1 MTRVST
7 SKRSRFSCNEIAGG
21 TPSRATA
28 SILLAGALCLFLA
41 CCIYT
46 GNSDD
51 DWTISFYLSG
61 RIDGQGLSL
70 HVNAL
75 LSQLVYGLNSVLSN
89 LNWFFVIEH
98 LVAFGALASL
108 VYGVLTWWK
117 SASGVAV
124 LALVTALV
132 MPNCISS
139 SNYTYVAFFAAAVG
153 GAILIQRLRDS
164 SVGLP
169 AMIVGGLL
177 LISGLAL
184 RLQMFA
190 MGLPFLALAV
200 LWVLWTQRGQL
211 RVSVLPKVLLP
222 LGTVALVCCGM
233 LLYDHVIWQ
242 QDGWCQW
249 REYNEPR
256 TAISDYPMPGY
267 SESKDSLEEVGV
279 SENDYFMLLNWASAD
294 VDSLDTATISQ
305 VAELQIKPDLSPS
318 AIAASLVDYV
328 RQSLDHLSLFGP
340 LLVTFAILLIESRR
354 SRPLVLLEF
363 CAALVVCLY
372 FFAAGRLPDR
382 VEEPAWLYACIVC
395 LAASLPREPAGKRL
409 VRDWRYLIVCGVSG
423 AMLVGGLVYT
433 VYRHVPYFS
442 ADGLRVALTQAEIE
456 APGPIS
462 SYVEEHPDSAFV
474 ADTGTYT
481 RFEKEYGYRYL
492 PQAYTATR
500 MLPLGGWGSGSPFR
514 RRQSELLGAT
524 NPFEALVS
532 DDATYLIATP
542 DMAERVLIFLREHYD
557 PQVTMA
563 QVDTVLPDGQD
574 TPVWDF
580 TPSDAH

>member
-1 MTRVST
+1 MTRASSSDRPSWADVL
-7 SKRSRFSCNEIAGG
+7 GG
-21 TPSRATA
+21 TPSRVVA
-28 SILLAGALCLFLA
+28 SVPFAGALCLFLA
-41 CCIYT
+41 CCVYM

-89 LNWFFVIEH
+89 LNWFFVVEH
-98 LVAFGALASL
+98 LIAFGALAAL
-108 VYGVLTWWK
+108 AYGVLTWWR

-124 LALVTALV
+124 LALVIALV

-139 SNYTYVAFFAAAVG
+139 SNYTYVAFFATAVG
-153 GAILIQRLRDS
+153 GALLTQRLRDP

-169 AMIVGGLL
+169 AMVVGGLL
-177 LISGLAL
+177 LASGLAL

-200 LWVLWTQRGQL
+200 LWALWSQRGLL
-211 RVSVLPKVLLP
+211 RVPDLPKVLLP
-222 LGTVALVCCGM
+222 LGVVALACCGM
-233 LLYDHVIWQ
+233 LLYDHVTWQ
-242 QDGWCQW
+242 QDGWRQW

-256 TAISDYPMPGY
+256 TAISDYPMPEY
-267 SESKDSLEEVGV
+267 SEAKESLDEAGV
-279 SENDYFMLLNWASAD
+279 SENDYFMLRNWASAD
-294 VDSLDTATISQ
+294 VDALDTATISR

-318 AIAASLVDYV
+318 AIVASLADYV

-340 LLVTFAILLIESRR
+340 LLVAFILLMVEARNSRA
-354 SRPLVLLEF
+354 LVLLEL
-363 CAALVVCLY
+363 CVALAVCLY
-372 FFAAGRLPDR
+372 FYAAGRLPDR
-382 VEEPAWLYACIVC
+382 VEEPAWLYACIAC
-395 LAASLPREPAGKRL
+395 LAASLPREPAGERP
-409 VRDWRYLIVCGVSG
+409 VRDWRRWVVCGVGG
-423 AMLVGGLVYT
+423 AMLVGGLAYT
-433 VYRHVPYFS
+433 AHRHVPYFS
-442 ADGLRVALTQAEIE
+442 VDGLRTALTQAEVE
-456 APGPIS
+456 ASGPIS

-492 PQAYTATR
+492 PRADTATR

-532 DDATYLIATP
+532 DDATYLITSP
-542 DMAERVLIFLREHYD
+542 DMAERVLVFLREHYD

-580 TPSDAH
+580 IPSDAQ

>member
-1 MTRVST
+1 MTSASSSDRPSWEGMLG
-7 SKRSRFSCNEIAGG
+7 SA
-21 TPSRATA
+21 PSRVAA
-28 SILLAGALCLFLA
+28 SILFAGALCLFLA
-41 CCIYT
+41 CCVYT

-51 DWTISFYLSG
+51 DWTVSFYLSG

-98 LVAFGALASL
+98 LIAFGALAAL
-108 VYGVLTWWK
+108 VYGVLTWWR

-124 LALVTALV
+124 LALVIALV

-139 SNYTYVAFFAAAVG
+139 SNYTYVAFFATAVG
-153 GAILIQRLRDS
+153 GAILTQRLRDP

-169 AMIVGGLL
+169 AMVAGGLL
-177 LISGLAL
+177 LASGLAL

-200 LWVLWTQRGQL
+200 LWVLWSQRGQV
-211 RVSVLPKVLLP
+211 RVSDLPRVLLP
-222 LGTVALVCCGM
+222 LGVVALVCCGM
-233 LLYDHVIWQ
+233 LLYDHVVWQ
-242 QDGWCQW
+242 QDGWRQW

-256 TAISDYPMPGY
+256 TAISDYPMPEY
-267 SESKDSLEEVGV
+267 PEAKDSLDEAGV
-279 SENDYFMLLNWASAD
+279 SENDYFMLRNWASAD
-294 VDSLDTATISQ
+294 VDALDTATISR

-318 AIAASLVDYV
+318 AIVASLADYV

-340 LLVTFAILLIESRR
+340 LLVAFILLMVEARNSRA
-354 SRPLVLLEF
+354 LVLLEL
-363 CAALVVCLY
+363 CVALAVCLY
-372 FFAAGRLPDR
+372 FYAAGRLPDR
-382 VEEPAWLYACIVC
+382 VEEPAWLYACIAC
-395 LAASLPREPAGKRL
+395 LAASLPREPAGERP
-409 VRDWRYLIVCGVSG
+409 VRDWRRWVVCGVGG
-423 AMLVGGLVYT
+423 AMLVGGLAYT
-433 VYRHVPYFS
+433 VHRHIPYFS
-442 ADGLRVALTQAEIE
+442 VDGLRVALTQAEVE
-456 APGPIS
+456 ASGPIS

-492 PQAYTATR
+492 PRADTATR

-532 DDATYLIATP
+532 DDATYLITSP
-542 DMAERVLIFLREHYD
+542 DMAERVLVFLREHYD

-580 TPSDAH
+580 IPSDAQ